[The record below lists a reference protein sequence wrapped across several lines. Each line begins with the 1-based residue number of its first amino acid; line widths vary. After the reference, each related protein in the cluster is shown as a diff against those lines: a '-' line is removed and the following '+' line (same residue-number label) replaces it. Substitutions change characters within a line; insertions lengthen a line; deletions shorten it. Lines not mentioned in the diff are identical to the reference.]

1 MNGQVL
7 VTPDA
12 MATADTDLCAVA
24 VYTCNDGYNLVGDVI
39 RTCQASGQ
47 WDGAEPTC
55 MCKLYSNTST
65 TMYRKLPLTLA
76 DLSWSAYI

>member
-24 VYTCNDGYNLVGDVI
+24 VYTCNDGYNLVGDVM

-47 WDGAEPTC
+47 WDGVEPTC
-55 MCKLYSNTST
+55 MCKLYSKTST
-65 TMYRKLPLTLA
+65 TM
-76 DLSWSAYI
+76 